1 MKLDRSQIDAVVSK
15 IKAELSKI
23 REAAAA
29 KIIKD
34 ISNDILN
41 SSFIK
46 KLPIEVSS
54 FKLTYDD
61 KTIEVIRK
69 PDNVFTVSEW
79 DLRYF
84 VNEQLKPT
92 PSFEIIQTDVIL
104 ETIESI
110 NLDQL
115 ITRLVEKYS

>member
-1 MKLDRSQIDAVVSK
+1 MKLNKSQIDAVVSK

-46 KLPIEVSS
+46 KLPVEASS
-54 FKLTYDD
+54 FKLIYDG
-61 KTIEVIRK
+61 KTVEVTRK
-69 PDNVFTVSEW
+69 FDNVFRVSEW
-79 DLRYF
+79 DLRDF

-104 ETIESI
+104 ETIEST

>member
-1 MKLDRSQIDAVVSK
+1 MKLTHAQINAVVSK

-92 PSFEIIQTDVIL
+92 PSFEMIQTDVIL
-104 ETIESI
+104 ETIEST

-115 ITRLVEKYS
+115 ITRLVKKYS